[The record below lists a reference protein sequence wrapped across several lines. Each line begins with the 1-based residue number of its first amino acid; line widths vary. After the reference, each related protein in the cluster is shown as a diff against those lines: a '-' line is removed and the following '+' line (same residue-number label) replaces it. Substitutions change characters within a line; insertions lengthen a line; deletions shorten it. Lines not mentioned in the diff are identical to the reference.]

1 MKNTFQCAAL
11 VFLTCGFALGQ
22 AQYQVLW
29 SFGTNQGLADGAY
42 PNAGLVIDGAGNL
55 YGTSEEGGAVGG
67 SGYGACYS
75 GCGTV
80 FELSPSGG
88 FWTETV
94 LYDFCTSTLNS
105 QTCPEGAYPSSG
117 LIFDKTGN
125 LYGTANVGPNSGN
138 VFELSPSSKQG
149 GNWTQT
155 VLWSAEG
162 LNGQLT
168 FDNSGNLYGTTDLA
182 GAYGSGSVFELSP
195 PSSPGGSWTPTTLY
209 SFCPGGFPDCPDGWG
224 GYAGVTFDKT
234 GNLYGMAGG
243 SGNYSGLVYMLSP
256 TQTGDWSETV
266 LYGFTDLS
274 FYDVPDAQLA
284 LDPAGNVYGT
294 APVGGRRAKSCK
306 LGYYQEGCGGAFEL
320 VKNSGWRLREFVFD
334 GADGGVPVTSL
345 YLDYHRK
352 AAFGTT
358 ELGGTQALGT
368 IYQIVEGK
376 GESVLYNFCS
386 QPNCTDGSTPGG
398 GGALL
403 SESGRLYGTAFF
415 GGTYNQGVVFEISP

>member
-1 MKNTFQCAAL
+1 
-11 VFLTCGFALGQ
+11 
-22 AQYQVLW
+22 
-29 SFGTNQGLADGAY
+29 
-42 PNAGLVIDGAGNL
+42 
-55 YGTSEEGGAVGG
+55 
-67 SGYGACYS
+67 
-75 GCGTV
+75 
-80 FELSPSGG
+80 
-88 FWTETV
+88 
-94 LYDFCTSTLNS
+94 
-105 QTCPEGAYPSSG
+105 
-117 LIFDKTGN
+117 
-125 LYGTANVGPNSGN
+125 
-138 VFELSPSSKQG
+138 
-149 GNWTQT
+149 
-155 VLWSAEG
+155 
-162 LNGQLT
+162 
-168 FDNSGNLYGTTDLA
+168 
-182 GAYGSGSVFELSP
+182 
-195 PSSPGGSWTPTTLY
+195 
-209 SFCPGGFPDCPDGWG
+209 
-224 GYAGVTFDKT
+224 
-234 GNLYGMAGG
+234 
-243 SGNYSGLVYMLSP
+243 
-256 TQTGDWSETV
+256 
-266 LYGFTDLS
+266 
-274 FYDVPDAQLA
+274 LA